1 MTHSLIRQL
10 WTTARPAFLLSFIVF
25 AIPLL
30 CTMQTSGAA
39 EKTDTAPLKTARQ
52 LKERLTKLSSLHFQ
66 FTQRTEGQMSGRVRT
81 AQGEAYFI
89 KSGEEAKMRWDYL
102 KPDRQVI
109 ISDGSELTMY
119 FANLNQMI
127 VAPADSL
134 QQDVTYTFFTGTRS
148 IEEDFIVRRGE
159 KSPGTNTTPG
169 QAITSKET
177 QRIKLLPKSSESQVK
192 SIRLWIVDTSTIK
205 RIEIIDKF
213 DTVTTLDIDNIEEN
227 SLTSGR
233 SAVDEDFFNF
243 TPPKNTEII
252 RQ

>member
-1 MTHSLIRQL
+1 
-10 WTTARPAFLLSFIVF
+10 
-25 AIPLL
+25 
-30 CTMQTSGAA
+30 MQASGAS
-39 EKTDTAPLKTARQ
+39 EKTDIAPLKTARQ
-52 LKERLTKLSSLHFQ
+52 LKERLAKLSSLHFQ

-89 KSGEEAKMRWDYL
+89 KSGKEAKMRWDYL

-127 VAPADSL
+127 IAPADSL

-148 IEEDFIVRRGE
+148 IEEDFIVRRSEESTGI
-159 KSPGTNTTPG
+159 NTPPE
-169 QAITSKET
+169 QAFTSKET
-177 QRIKLLPKSSESQVK
+177 QRIKLLPRSPESQVK

-205 RIEIIDKF
+205 RIVIIDKF

-227 SLTSGR
+227 SLTSGHG
-233 SAVDEDFFNF
+233 AVDEDFFNF
-243 TPPKNTEII
+243 TPPQNTEII

>member
-1 MTHSLIRQL
+1 
-10 WTTARPAFLLSFIVF
+10 
-25 AIPLL
+25 
-30 CTMQTSGAA
+30 MQTSGTAA
-39 EKTDTAPLKTARQ
+39 ETGTTPLKVARQ
-52 LKERLTKLSSLHFQ
+52 LQERLATLSSLHFQ

-102 KPDRQVI
+102 TPDRQII
-109 ISDGSELTMY
+109 ISDGTKLTMY

-127 VAPADSL
+127 IAPADSL

-148 IEEDFIVRRGE
+148 IEEDFIVQPGG
-159 KSPGTNTTPG
+159 KSTDNNNNAERTN
-169 QAITSKET
+169 TSKEA
-177 QRIKLLPKSSESQVK
+177 QSIKLLPKSPESQVK
-192 SIRLWIVDTSTIK
+192 SIRLWVVDTSTIR

-213 DTVTTLDIDNIEEN
+213 DTITTLDIDNVEEN
-227 SLTSGR
+227 SFTIG
-233 SAVDEDFFNF
+233 SATVDDDFFNF